1 MFYEKIRNLSMRA
14 AVLAIAVPAFL
25 FSGCSPLQ
33 SPAVFDYA
41 AQDARFTIEFPSRGD
56 AVVCSAEK
64 RGGEFTLRA
73 AEPERSAGLCV
84 ICSDDSCT
92 IITQDGD
99 GIVLSPQASAR
110 LRDVLSLLV
119 RGSEGGSVSRSDDGE
134 LTVITYPD
142 GAVTLGS
149 DLMPISAEL
158 FGDGG
163 RTVKIRDYEAVPCSN
178 AENEK

>member
-1 MFYEKIRNLSMRA
+1 MFYEKIRKLS
-14 AVLAIAVPAFL
+14 AIAGALALAVSAFM
-25 FSGCSPLQ
+25 FSGCSRMQ

-64 RGGEFTLRA
+64 HGGQFTLRA
-73 AEPERSAGLCV
+73 AEPERSSGVCV
-84 ICSDDSCT
+84 VCSDENCT
-92 IITQDGD
+92 IFTNDGD
-99 GIVLSPQASAR
+99 GIVLSAQASAR

-119 RGSEGGSVSRSDDGE
+119 RGSEGGAVSRSDDGE
-134 LTVITYPD
+134 TTVITYPD
-142 GAVTLGS
+142 GTVTLGG
-149 DLMPISAEL
+149 DLMPIAAEL
-158 FGDGG
+158 FGEGG